1 MYGRIFKEEQT
12 YRGTWLMYLILMLE
26 LPTLTLLSVVVFT
39 SESSDKTEGMIVL
52 LAVFCIMALVMGLIF
67 NLKLETRIDDK
78 GIHYKYFPFVKWR
91 LIEKHQI
98 RKVDVVS
105 FSPLTDHGGW
115 GIKGN
120 RTTKAYTVIGDTG
133 LTIDVG
139 EKKKIL
145 IGTQKPKE
153 LAEFIENWMEN

>member
-12 YRGTWLMYLILMLE
+12 YRGTWVMYLILLLE
-26 LPTLTLLSVVVFT
+26 IPTLVLVSVLVLT
-39 SESSDKTEGMIVL
+39 GESSERMEGMIAL
-52 LAVFCIMALVMGLIF
+52 IAVFSVMALVMGLIF
-67 NLKLETRIDDK
+67 NIKLETRVDEK
-78 GIHYKYFPFVKWR
+78 GIHYKYFPFVKWS
-91 LIEKHQI
+91 LIEKHEI
-98 RKVDVVS
+98 RKADVIS

-120 RTTKAYTVIGDTG
+120 KSTKAYTVIGDTG
-133 LTIDVG
+133 LSIDLG

-153 LAEFIENWMEN
+153 LSEFIENWIED

>member
-12 YRGTWLMYLILMLE
+12 YRGTWVMYLILMLE
-26 LPTLTLLSVVVFT
+26 IPTLILVSVVVLT
-39 SESSDKTEGMIVL
+39 GESPDRMEGMIAL
-52 LAVFCIMALVMGLIF
+52 FAVSSIMALVMGLIF
-67 NLKLETRIDDK
+67 NIKLETRIDEK
-78 GIHYKYFPFVKWR
+78 GIQYKYFPFVKWR
-91 LIEKHQI
+91 LIEKHEIQ
-98 RKVDVVS
+98 KANVVS

-120 RTTKAYTVIGDTG
+120 KTTKAFTVIGDTG
-133 LTIDVG
+133 LSIDLG

-153 LAEFIENWMEN
+153 LSEFIENWMED

>member
-12 YRGTWLMYLILMLE
+12 YRGTWVMYLILLLE
-26 LPTLTLLSVVVFT
+26 IPTLVLVSVLVLT
-39 SESSDKTEGMIVL
+39 GESSERMEGMIAL
-52 LAVFCIMALVMGLIF
+52 IAVFSVMALVMGLIF
-67 NLKLETRIDDK
+67 NIKLETRIDEK

-91 LIEKHQI
+91 LIEKHEI
-98 RKVDVVS
+98 REAGVIS
-105 FSPLTDHGGW
+105 LSPLADHGGW

-120 RTTKAYTVIGDTG
+120 KTTKAYTVIGDTG
-133 LTIDVG
+133 LSIDLG

-153 LAEFIENWMEN
+153 LSEFIENWMED